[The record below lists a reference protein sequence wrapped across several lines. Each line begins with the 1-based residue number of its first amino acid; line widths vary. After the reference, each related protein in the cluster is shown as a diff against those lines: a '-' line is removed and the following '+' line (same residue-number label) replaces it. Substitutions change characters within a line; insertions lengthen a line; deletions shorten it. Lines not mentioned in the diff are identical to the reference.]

1 MLLLRLLF
9 LSLLPALLHT
19 QEAISTNPALL
30 LPSQASSFRPF
41 LATYESSVERPFKKV
56 LKQEINAIATQQ
68 QRLTTRDR
76 ARIQYWHSG
85 APAFRWQQ
93 IISRLGDVYPH
104 RKNGGRMANLHLA
117 IYDATVAA
125 WQQKAQFTLQA
136 PYQASKTIQ
145 ALSPAENHSAFVC
158 ERAAVA
164 GAAATIITYY
174 FPEAEAEI
182 HALLADFRLARMAS
196 GLQYPSQVAAGIAI
210 GRSIAQTYIQR
221 AKTDRTQAL
230 WEGQAP
236 IGPGLWTG
244 IPSKKDPMKGQWKP
258 FVLRTNDQFRPA
270 PPPIDFSADM
280 EELRQFN
287 RQHRLSDIAWK
298 WKSQPIFDELLDKQI
313 FIYSWDEHPL
323 LAAFAAALFH
333 TTRYEATIVAWEA
346 KYTYW
351 TIRPFQL
358 DPSFRPF
365 LVDTPNFPG
374 YPAGH
379 TTVAAA
385 LETAL
390 SFLFPQDQASFQQL
404 ALECAESRFEGGVH
418 FRIDNEVG
426 LQTGSQVG
434 AYVVQHFQQ
443 LFY

>member
-1 MLLLRLLF
+1 MLVLRLLF
-9 LSLLPALLHT
+9 LFLLPALLPA
-19 QEAISTNPALL
+19 QEASSSSPALL
-30 LPSQASSFRPF
+30 LPGQASSFRPF
-41 LATYESSVERPFKKV
+41 LATYESSTERPFKKV
-56 LKQEINAIATQQ
+56 LKQEIKSITAQ
-68 QRLTTRDR
+68 QRGLTASDR
-76 ARIQYWHSG
+76 ERIQYWHSG

-93 IISRLGDVYPH
+93 IISRLGSTYPH

-125 WQQKAQFTLQA
+125 WQQKSQFTLQA
-136 PYQASKTIQ
+136 PHQASKSIQ
-145 ALSPAENHSAFVC
+145 ALGPAENYSAFVC

-164 GAAATIITYY
+164 AAAAAIITYY
-174 FPEAEAEI
+174 FPEAKEEI
-182 HALLADFRLARMAS
+182 NALLADFRLARIAS
-196 GLQYPSQVAAGIAI
+196 GLQYPSQVAAGLAI
-210 GRSIAQTYIQR
+210 GQSIAQTYIQR

-244 IPSKKDPMKGQWKP
+244 TPSKKDPMKGQWEP
-258 FVLRTNDQFRPA
+258 FVLRDNAQFRPA
-270 PPPIDFSADM
+270 PPPNDFSAEM
-280 EELRQFN
+280 EALRQFN

-298 WKSQPIFDELLDKQI
+298 WKSQPIFDDLLDTQI
-313 FIYSWDEHPL
+313 LLYGWDEHPL
-323 LAAFAAALFH
+323 RAAFAAALFH

-358 DPSFRPF
+358 DPSFQPL

-385 LETAL
+385 LERAL

-443 LFY
+443 LLH